1 MSETPTTEC
10 FRFIALRHPRK
21 AMVSPA
27 DPGFVTYEPVLLKLD
42 SLPRGV
48 LLPPGGGRGQTLY
61 TTFVSL
67 LGISGARTL
76 IESAARNYQENDPR
90 HIDSVTELYE
100 RFPGFQWV
108 NEFLE
113 RNRNE
118 PLAEQIQARIGKE
131 LGIPID
137 EYVKDPAF
145 SERSLTLWDNLFS
158 LTVLPSK
165 TQLRHEILTV
175 IRLLQLIERLH
186 DNDPALRVD
195 EGVRRAV
202 TATVLLPAPLFP
214 LPAAPPPPPGPSPA
228 TSLALT
234 SSLGLSAY
242 SAPGTQP
249 IVALGGS
256 LIALSS
262 LCAELPLR
270 DPCTPYQGPPL
281 PHSAGTVKPL
291 GVGDLLVVRNQLVKY
306 EAGEIAHIE
315 NVMASEKRERTH
327 RRLLRTEETFTQE
340 TEITQETERDTQTT
354 ERFSLERETEQVV
367 KSDASFKAGVALT
380 AKYGPVE
387 LTAKADYATSNS
399 QSEST
404 KVAVQYAKE
413 VTDRASV
420 KVTQRVREQRTRT
433 TIDEIEET
441 NLHSFNNATLEHVI
455 GTYHWV
461 DKIYQSQLFNY
472 GKRLMFEF
480 IVPEP
485 AAFHIYSQA
494 NNGAEGQLLEKPI
507 PPDAPGQS
515 IGRLLSFQDLTLA
528 NYGIWAARYGTRD
541 ISAPPAQFQTV
552 SASYNHDQ
560 DNGYPTRSASITLPE
575 GYTAEVAFVRYGYS
589 PGGDPP
595 NYLRFFVGKKQFGSL
610 SAADADNFSLPM
622 DKETGALPVS
632 IQSYGTYYFINVEI
646 QCQLLPEK
654 LDDWRIKTYQAIV
667 AAYETRKAA
676 YDNQVES
683 LGTQSGASLRSL
695 SPERNR
701 EIEQQELK
709 KSCLEIFTAQ
719 RFEAFDAMR
728 NRQPSEGYPEFDFTE
743 AATQGK
749 YIQFFEQA
757 FEWEQITYLFYDY
770 FWGRK
775 PNWVTVRQYQDDD
788 PLFTRF
794 LQAGA
799 ARVLVPVHPAYTQTV
814 LYFLISDGEIWSGGD
829 APILSDD
836 LYISLAEE
844 VKAADLQDA
853 AGVAQGDPWTVRV
866 PTSLVTLKTAT
877 PPALPDHAA
886 ELLPR

>member
-1 MSETPTTEC
+1 
-10 FRFIALRHPRK
+10 
-21 AMVSPA
+21 
-27 DPGFVTYEPVLLKLD
+27 
-42 SLPRGV
+42 
-48 LLPPGGGRGQTLY
+48 
-61 TTFVSL
+61 
-67 LGISGARTL
+67 
-76 IESAARNYQENDPR
+76 
-90 HIDSVTELYE
+90 
-100 RFPGFQWV
+100 
-108 NEFLE
+108 
-113 RNRNE
+113 
-118 PLAEQIQARIGKE
+118 
-131 LGIPID
+131 
-137 EYVKDPAF
+137 
-145 SERSLTLWDNLFS
+145 
-158 LTVLPSK
+158 
-165 TQLRHEILTV
+165 
-175 IRLLQLIERLH
+175 
-186 DNDPALRVD
+186 
-195 EGVRRAV
+195 
-202 TATVLLPAPLFP
+202 
-214 LPAAPPPPPGPSPA
+214 
-228 TSLALT
+228 
-234 SSLGLSAY
+234 
-242 SAPGTQP
+242 
-249 IVALGGS
+249 
-256 LIALSS
+256 
-262 LCAELPLR
+262 
-270 DPCTPYQGPPL
+270 
-281 PHSAGTVKPL
+281 
-291 GVGDLLVVRNQLVKY
+291 
-306 EAGEIAHIE
+306 
-315 NVMASEKRERTH
+315 VMASEKRERTH